1 VSEEHSTTTDATPTS
16 TMGDSETGSDPE
28 PSEES
33 PSFDRR
39 TLGKALV
46 GFAIAGVLLY
56 LLGSVVGW
64 ERITRTLAD
73 ADPLWVAV
81 ACLSTLLYLLAWTKT
96 WEVVLDAGAVSVS
109 YRRLVPTFF
118 AATFANYT
126 TPFGQAGGEPFIAY
140 VLATDTEASYEEA
153 LASVSTADLLN
164 LFPFFTF
171 AGLGLTA
178 LVVTGEI
185 PPGTR
190 PLVIGLAAIAVGVPA
205 VVLVGWYRRDL
216 VEGAIVR
223 VTGPIVRRTD
233 RFSTEGVRERI
244 DGFYYQLG
252 RIASDPRDLLLA
264 LVFSYVGW
272 VFFAL
277 PLYFAALAL
286 GLPLDPVLVI
296 FLVPASS
303 LAGITPTPGGLGGV
317 EAALTALVVALA
329 PVSTTGAAALAIAYR
344 ATSYWF
350 ALAVCGPVALYVT
363 ARA

>member
-1 VSEEHSTTTDATPTS
+1 MSEESSTPT
-16 TMGDSETGSDPE
+16 DVPPNSETSDLDARPD
-28 PSEES
+28 SDSDS

-39 TLGKALV
+39 TIGKALV
-46 GFAIAGVLLY
+46 GFAVAGLLLY

-64 ERITRTLAD
+64 ARITTTLAD
-73 ADPLWVAV
+73 ADPLWMVV

-96 WEVVLDAGAVSVS
+96 WDVVLGAGGLSIS
-109 YRRLVPTFF
+109 YSDLVPTFF

-126 TPFGQAGGEPFIAY
+126 TPFGQAGGEPFVAY
-140 VLATDTEASYEEA
+140 VLAADTEASYEEA
-153 LASVSTADLLN
+153 LASVSSADLLN

-171 AGLGLTA
+171 AGLGLAA

-190 PLVIGLAAIAVGVPA
+190 PLVIGLAAIAVGVPGI
-205 VVLVGWYRRDL
+205 VLVGWYRRDL
-216 VEGAIVR
+216 IEGAIVR
-223 VTGPIVRRTD
+223 VTAPIVARTD
-233 RFSTEGVRERI
+233 RFGIDGVRGRI
-244 DGFYYQLG
+244 DSFYDQLG
-252 RIASDPRDLLLA
+252 RIASEPRELLA
-264 LVFSYVGW
+264 GLAFSYVGW
-272 VFFAL
+272 MFFAL
-277 PLYFAALAL
+277 PLYFVALAL
-286 GLPLDPVLVI
+286 GLPLDPLLVI

-317 EAALTALVVALA
+317 EAALTALVVALT
-329 PVSTTGAAALAIAYR
+329 PISTTGAAALAIAYR

>member
-1 VSEEHSTTTDATPTS
+1 VSEKSSTPADTS
-16 TMGDSETGSDPE
+16 PASETSSDPTPE
-28 PSEES
+28 GES
-33 PSFDRR
+33 AAFDRR
-39 TLGKALV
+39 SLAKGLV

-64 ERITRTLAD
+64 REIITTLAD
-73 ADPLWVAV
+73 ADPLWVAI
-81 ACLSTLLYLLAWTKT
+81 ACLSTLAYLLAWTKT
-96 WEVVLDAGAVSVS
+96 WEVVLTAGAISVS
-109 YRRLVPTFF
+109 YSRLVPTFF

-140 VLATDTEASYEEA
+140 VLATDTEASYEQA

-171 AGLGLTA
+171 AGLGLAA
-178 LVVTGEI
+178 LVLTGEI

-190 PLVIGLAAIAVGVPA
+190 PLVIGLAAIAVGVPLI
-205 VVLVGWYRRDL
+205 VLVGWYRRDL
-216 VEGAIVR
+216 IEGAIVGA
-223 VTGPIVRRTD
+223 TGPVVRRTD
-233 RFSTEGVRERI
+233 RVTAAGVRERV
-244 DGFYYQLG
+244 DGFYDQLG
-252 RIASDPRDLLLA
+252 RIAAEPRELLVA
-264 LVFSYVGW
+264 VTFSFVGW

-277 PLYFAALAL
+277 PLYFVALAL
-286 GLPLDPVLVI
+286 SLPLDPLLVI

-317 EAALTALVVALA
+317 ETALVALVVALTPIA
-329 PVSTTGAAALAIAYR
+329 AGPAAALAIAYR

-350 ALAVCGPVALYVT
+350 ALAVGGPMALYVT

>member
-1 VSEEHSTTTDATPTS
+1 VSGEASAPADST
-16 TMGDSETGSDPE
+16 SDPG
-28 PSEES
+28 SESDAGS
-33 PSFDRR
+33 PTFDRR
-39 TLGKALV
+39 TLAKAVV
-46 GFAIAGVLLY
+46 GFAVAGVLLY

-64 ERITRTLAD
+64 ERITRALAD

-81 ACLSTLLYLLAWTKT
+81 ACASTLLYLLAWTKT
-96 WEVVLDAGAVSVS
+96 WDVVLTAGAISVS

-140 VLATDTEASYEEA
+140 VLATDTEASYEQS

-171 AGLGLTA
+171 AGLGLAA
-178 LVVTGEI
+178 LVATGEV

-190 PLVIGLAAIAVGVPA
+190 PLVAGLAAIAVGVPA
-205 VVLVGWYRRDL
+205 VVVVGWYRREFIENA
-216 VEGAIVR
+216 VVR
-223 VTGPIVRRTD
+223 VTGPVVRRTERID
-233 RFSTEGVRERI
+233 TEGIRERI
-244 DGFYYQLG
+244 DGFYGQLG
-252 RIASDPRDLLLA
+252 RIASDPRDLLVA
-264 LVFSYVGW
+264 VSFSYIGW

-286 GLPLDPVLVI
+286 SLPLDPLLVV

-317 EAALTALVVALA
+317 EAALVALVVALTPIA
-329 PVSTTGAAALAIAYR
+329 AGPAAALAIAYR

-350 ALAVCGPVALYVT
+350 ALVTCGPMALYVT

>member
-1 VSEEHSTTTDATPTS
+1 MSEKSSTPADTS
-16 TMGDSETGSDPE
+16 PASETSSDPTPE
-28 PSEES
+28 GELAA
-33 PSFDRR
+33 FDRR
-39 TLGKALV
+39 SLAKGLV

-64 ERITRTLAD
+64 REIITTLAD
-73 ADPLWVAV
+73 ADPLWVAI
-81 ACLSTLLYLLAWTKT
+81 ACLSTLAYLLAWTKT
-96 WEVVLDAGAVSVS
+96 WEVVLTAGAISVS
-109 YRRLVPTFF
+109 YPRLVPTFF

-140 VLATDTEASYEEA
+140 VLATDTEASYEQA

-171 AGLGLTA
+171 AGLGLAA
-178 LVVTGEI
+178 LVLTGEI

-190 PLVIGLAAIAVGVPA
+190 PLVIGLAAIAVGVPLI
-205 VVLVGWYRRDL
+205 VLVGWYRRDL
-216 VEGAIVR
+216 IEGAIVGA
-223 VTGPIVRRTD
+223 TGPVVRRTD
-233 RFSTEGVRERI
+233 RVTAAGVRERV
-244 DGFYYQLG
+244 DGFYDQLG
-252 RIASDPRDLLLA
+252 RIAAEPRELLVA
-264 LVFSYVGW
+264 VTFSFVGW

-286 GLPLDPVLVI
+286 SLPLDPLLVI

-317 EAALTALVVALA
+317 ETALVALVVALTPIA
-329 PVSTTGAAALAIAYR
+329 AGPAAALAIAYR

-350 ALAVCGPVALYVT
+350 ALAVGGPMALYVT

>member
-1 VSEEHSTTTDATPTS
+1 
-16 TMGDSETGSDPE
+16 M
-28 PSEES
+28 SEES
-33 PSFDRR
+33 SAASTSDAEAEPESAAFDRR
-39 TLGKALV
+39 ALAKGTV
-46 GFAIAGVLLY
+46 GFAIAGLLLY

-64 ERITRTLAD
+64 GEIIEALAD

-96 WEVVLDAGAVSVS
+96 WEVVLTAGAISVS
-109 YRRLVPTFF
+109 YPRLVPTFF

-140 VLATDTEASYEEA
+140 VLATDTEASYEQA

-171 AGLGLTA
+171 AGLGLAA
-178 LVVTGEI
+178 LVLTGEI

-190 PLVIGLAAIAVGVPA
+190 PLVIGLAAIAVGVPLI
-205 VVLVGWYRRDL
+205 VLVGWYRRDL
-216 VEGAIVR
+216 IEGAIVGA
-223 VTGPIVRRTD
+223 TGPVVRRTD
-233 RFSTEGVRERI
+233 RVTTAGVRERV
-244 DGFYYQLG
+244 DGFYDQLG
-252 RIASDPRDLLLA
+252 RIAAEPRELLVA
-264 LVFSYVGW
+264 VTFSFVGW

-277 PLYFAALAL
+277 PLYFVALAL
-286 GLPLDPVLVI
+286 SLPLDPLLVI

-317 EAALTALVVALA
+317 ETALVALVVALTPIA
-329 PVSTTGAAALAIAYR
+329 AGPAAALAIAYR

-350 ALAVCGPVALYVT
+350 ALAVGGPMALYVT

>member
-1 VSEEHSTTTDATPTS
+1 VSEETSAASTSDA
-16 TMGDSETGSDPE
+16 EAEPE
-28 PSEES
+28 SAA
-33 PSFDRR
+33 FDRR
-39 TLGKALV
+39 SLAKGTV
-46 GFAIAGVLLY
+46 GFAIAGLLLY

-64 ERITRTLAD
+64 REIIDALAD

-96 WEVVLDAGAVSVS
+96 WEVVLTAGAISVS
-109 YRRLVPTFF
+109 YPRLVPTFF

-140 VLATDTEASYEEA
+140 VLATDTEASYEQA

-164 LFPFFTF
+164 LFPFFSF
-171 AGLGLTA
+171 AGLGLAA
-178 LVVTGEI
+178 LVLTGEI

-190 PLVIGLAAIAVGVPA
+190 PLVIGLAAIAVGVPLI
-205 VVLVGWYRRDL
+205 VLVGWYRRDL
-216 VEGAIVR
+216 IEGAIVW
-223 VTGPIVRRTD
+223 VTGPVVRRTE
-233 RFSTEGVRERI
+233 RFTVAGVRERV
-244 DGFYYQLG
+244 DGFYDQLG
-252 RIASDPRDLLLA
+252 RIASDPRELIVA
-264 LVFSYVGW
+264 VTFSFVGW

-286 GLPLDPVLVI
+286 SLPLDPFLVV

-317 EAALTALVVALA
+317 EAALVALVVALTPIA
-329 PVSTTGAAALAIAYR
+329 AGPAAALAIAYR

-350 ALAVCGPVALYVT
+350 ALTVCGPMALYVT